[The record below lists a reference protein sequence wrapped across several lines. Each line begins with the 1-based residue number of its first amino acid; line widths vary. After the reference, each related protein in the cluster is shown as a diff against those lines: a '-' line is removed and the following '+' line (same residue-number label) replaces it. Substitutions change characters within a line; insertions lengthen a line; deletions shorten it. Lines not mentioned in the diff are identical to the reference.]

1 MIIEYI
7 SNWILQVII
16 YIILAMLVDL
26 LLPSNALKQY
36 VKLVVGLLLILIIL
50 QPILSVF
57 SIDVSRIVDNLFQTR
72 ETASVETSIENQMN
86 QQKSEIEKVQAAYVL
101 EEMVVQMEN
110 LVEEELQQTYQYQ
123 IVDLEVNWANE
134 TASQASE
141 IEHIDVQI
149 ADAEDT
155 SNDVQE
161 VQIQIGE
168 TLPQTSEPPSD
179 QDEVKQFLADQWGVE
194 KDVIQIGW
202 KEE

>member
-7 SNWILQVII
+7 SNWILQIII

-26 LLPSNALKQY
+26 LLPSNVLKQY
-36 VKLVVGLLLILIIL
+36 VKLVVGLLLMLIIL
-50 QPILSVF
+50 QPVLAAF
-57 SIDVSRIVDNLFQTR
+57 SIDVSRIVDNLFHTR
-72 ETASVETSIENQMN
+72 GTVSVETSIENQMN

-141 IEHIDVQI
+141 VEHIDVQL

-168 TLPQTSEPPSD
+168 TLPQTSEPPND
-179 QDEVKQFLADQWGVE
+179 QAEVIQFLADQWGVE